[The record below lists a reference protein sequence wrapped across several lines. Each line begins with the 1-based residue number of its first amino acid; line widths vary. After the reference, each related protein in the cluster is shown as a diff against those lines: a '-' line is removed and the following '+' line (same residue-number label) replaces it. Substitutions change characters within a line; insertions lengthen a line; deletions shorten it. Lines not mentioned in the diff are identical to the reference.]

1 MKIYKIAQQAQPNAQ
16 NPQNPEQMQEAQ
28 EAMANLQLG
37 LVAVNDM
44 VQRLETSGLKQEIID
59 ILSGR
64 AMNVISSGN
73 ATKFTGA
80 DLQTAATDINQM
92 ISSMGLIGQAI
103 QVIKTTMPEN
113 ISDVT
118 KIIQRTTPDKFTQ
131 QMAQYFTSLGP
142 RMNVSL

>member
-1 MKIYKIAQQAQPNAQ
+1 MKIYKIAQQVQQPQQNA
-16 NPQNPEQMQEAQ
+16 QNPEQMQEAQ

-37 LVAVNDM
+37 LVAVNDI

-80 DLQTAATDINQM
+80 DLQTAVTDLNKM

-113 ISDVT
+113 ISDIT

-131 QMAQYFTSLGP
+131 QMSQYFTNLGP
-142 RMNVSL
+142 QMNVSL